1 MVTKRHCVEAML
13 VIIPMF
19 VLSGCPTRQSPPRD
33 AGFGD
38 GAVGSSDGTPS
49 TTKGDLASACTA
61 SADCTSGFCADGV
74 CCDSACGQQCYSCAT
89 TAAPGHCGPLT
100 GGPDL
105 AATTP
110 CTNGSTCILD
120 TSTNVPA
127 CKLQNLEKCTADGD
141 CASGHC
147 LTFFVDN
154 DGDGYGTA
162 TTASVCTT
170 LNAPPPSGYA
180 VLPGDCCD
188 IDSGANP
195 GLPADTYFQF
205 ADACSS
211 FDWNCDGTV
220 EQEKTCP
227 VAVTCGADCVED
239 LGIFTFTA
247 FTEECH

>member
-1 MVTKRHCVEAML
+1 ML
-13 VIIPMF
+13 
-19 VLSGCPTRQSPPRD
+19 CD
-33 AGFGD
+33 D
-38 GAVGSSDGTPS
+38 GR
-49 TTKGDLASACTA
+49 
-61 SADCTSGFCADGV
+61 
-74 CCDSACGQQCYSCAT
+74 GQT
-89 TAAPGHCGPLT
+89 LRILLT
-100 GGPDL
+100 GGPDV

-110 CTNGSTCILD
+110 CTNGSTCMLD

-127 CKLQNLEKCTADGD
+127 CKLQDLEKCTADGD

-154 DGDGYGTA
+154 DGDGYGTD
-162 TTASVCTT
+162 TSASVCTT

-180 VLPGDCCD
+180 VLTGDCCD

-195 GLPADTYFQF
+195 GLAAATYFQF
-205 ADACSS
+205 ADACGS

-220 EQEKTCP
+220 EPEKTCP
-227 VAVTCGADCVED
+227 VSVMCGADCVED